1 MNTDPIIDNFL
12 SDICAAFPEI
22 LSKMEAHED
31 YMTASRMEEFANAT
45 TAAFS
50 QGDVARGT
58 SYLSFMSERLNVE
71 NLKEYEF
78 IDVYYVENL
87 FWPPHSNAATIG
99 WPLVPDNLKTLYL
112 RFHGRSP
119 L

>member
-1 MNTDPIIDNFL
+1 MNTDPVIEQFL
-12 SDICAAFPEI
+12 SDICMAFPEI
-22 LSKMEAHED
+22 RSKMEVHEND
-31 YMTASRMEEFANAT
+31 MTASRMEEFANAT

-50 QGDVARGT
+50 QGDVARGM
-58 SYLSFMSERLNVE
+58 SYLSFMSERLSVE

-78 IDVYYVENL
+78 IDVCYVENL
-87 FWPPHSNAATIG
+87 FWPQHTDAAKIG

-112 RFHGRSP
+112 RFHGKSP